1 MSTYGMLPLDNVT
14 VKITMLLR
22 PKTFLFPVPA
32 REGTIN
38 VLVLEIS
45 PYVFLLDDEG
55 VSTFFEREHLN
66 NLIAKSPT

>member
-45 PYVFLLDDEG
+45 PYDFILD
-55 VSTFFEREHLN
+55 TKN
-66 NLIAKSPT
+66 AKVKKQMF

>member
-45 PYVFLLDDEG
+45 PYDFLLDN
-55 VSTFFEREHLN
+55 RN
-66 NLIAKSPT
+66 AKSKKQRFKELAK

>member
-14 VKITMLLR
+14 VKTTMLLR

-45 PYVFLLDDEG
+45 PYDFLLDTKNEK
-55 VSTFFEREHLN
+55 VKNQMF
-66 NLIAKSPT
+66 